1 MDKLIEK
8 LDKYIIFFILYTLSF
23 ILFFKFIKYALP
35 FFLALIFSL
44 ILKGPTEYIIRK
56 LKLKKGFAS
65 LVTTLTFFAIIIT
78 SVWLMTTSLSREAI
92 QLAKNSQHYFSDS
105 ANDIYTFIESLK
117 GYYNNLDPSIIA
129 SLESNLTS
137 YLSKASNLTVT
148 ITSKII
154 QFMVSFL
161 AYIPYAFMLVLFTL
175 ISTYFF
181 TKDFTSTRD
190 KVMNSIVPD
199 KSNKFYTIMNESKR
213 LLSNYAL
220 SYLLV
225 ILLTFIETFAGFL
238 FLKVRYAL
246 ILSIIA
252 AIFDI
257 LPILGIGGIYIPL
270 ALLNIFIFKNYYI
283 GFGVLIWYLVVTV
296 IRQIVEPKIVSSS
309 LGVHPVSILA
319 SIYIGLKVAGIK
331 GMFFCIFLNIFLK
344 VLKEVKVL

>member
-8 LDKYIIFFILYTLSF
+8 LDKYIIFFVLYTLSF

-35 FFLALIFSL
+35 FFLAFIFSL
-44 ILKGPTEYIIRK
+44 ILKGPTEYIIK
-56 LKLKKGFAS
+56 KFKFKKGFAS
-65 LVTTLTFFAIIIT
+65 LITTLAFFAIIIT
-78 SVWLMTTSLSREAI
+78 SIWLMTTSLSREAI

-105 ANDIYTFIESLK
+105 ANDIYKFIESLK
-117 GYYNNLDPSIIA
+117 VYYNNLDPSIIT

-154 QFMVSFL
+154 QIMVSFL
-161 AYIPYAFMLVLFTL
+161 AYIPYAFMLILFTL
-175 ISTYFF
+175 LSTYFF

-190 KVMNSIVPD
+190 KVMNSIIPD

-213 LLSNYAL
+213 MLSNYAL

-225 ILLTFIETFAGFL
+225 ILLSFIETFAGFL

-246 ILSIIA
+246 TLSIIA

-283 GFGVLIWYLVVTV
+283 GFGVLIWYVVVTI